1 MRKIVVVLGAFASMV
16 TASAAFAQDKPVAS
30 KSDVKAAQNMQRVA
44 HCVAEGRTAWS
55 HEYVTIDYRT
65 DRYRSIGEKLGNY
78 SKTCDG
84 FSRGL
89 VSSGLVFAG
98 AIAEG
103 LLIDQ
108 GLLDNLAA
116 ATAYD
121 PDMPPMQAFSG
132 EDVFAYCVIRKDA
145 DGVANLL
152 KTQIVSDDEMT
163 ALKALVPVL
172 PTCVPEGKTPKFTRE
187 ALRALFAL
195 AAYRLHAHNQEH
207 AGG

>member
-1 MRKIVVVLGAFASMV
+1 MRKLVMALGAAASLFV
-16 TASAAFAQDKPVAS
+16 GSAATAQDKPVAS
-30 KSDVKAAQNMQRVA
+30 KSDVTAAQNMQRVA
-44 HCVAEGRTAWS
+44 HCVAEGRSAWS
-55 HEYVTIDYRT
+55 HDYVTMDYRT
-65 DRYRSIGEKLGNY
+65 KQYRALGEKLGNY
-78 SKTCDG
+78 GKTCPG

-98 AIAEG
+98 AVAEG
-103 LLIDQ
+103 LLIDK
-108 GLLDNLAA
+108 GLVDDLAA

-121 PDMPPMQAFSG
+121 PDMPPMQAYSG

-145 DGVANLL
+145 AGVAALL

-172 PTCVPEGKTPKFTRE
+172 PTCVPEGETPKFTRE

-195 AAYRLHAHNQEH
+195 AAYRLHAHNVAH
-207 AGG
+207 AG